1 MYKGTADEMECGRH
15 QCFLKKETIFMEI
28 SQLKYFQAMARI
40 KHFTKA
46 ADACAV
52 SQSALSR
59 SIGKLEAELGVPLF
73 VRHARHAELTQA
85 GEHFL
90 YHIDRVLRELA
101 AAKKELTQAEKKD
114 GGTVNLSFFHSFG
127 GYLLPMLLAE
137 FHAKYPDIRIKLN
150 QHNSKFLMRQVERG
164 KTDLCL
170 CSTMTTAEHIAW
182 MYLWSEEL
190 FVAVPKDHPL
200 AARESVTLRDVE
212 SEPLITLKPNYSL
225 RTLVDQSFEL
235 ARSHPQIVFE
245 GDDVNTLASLVAA
258 KLGVSII
265 PNIPGI
271 EHLGIVYLPI
281 SFPVCKRAV
290 GIAWNTTKQ
299 LSPAALTFQQF
310 VIRHFAEEPES

>member
-1 MYKGTADEMECGRH
+1 
-15 QCFLKKETIFMEI
+15 MEI
-28 SQLKYFQAMARI
+28 SQLQYFQAVARVR
-40 KHFTKA
+40 HFTKA
-46 ADACAV
+46 AEACAV

-59 SIGKLEAELGVPLF
+59 SIAKLEEELGVRLF
-73 VRHARHAELTQA
+73 ARRSRHVELTQA

-90 YHIDRVLRELA
+90 YHVDRVLRELA
-101 AAKKELTQAEKKD
+101 EAKRELTQQETKG
-114 GGTVNLSFFHSFG
+114 GGTVNVSFFHSFG

-137 FHAKYPDIRIKLN
+137 FHAQYPEIHIKLN
-150 QHNSKFLMRQVERG
+150 QHNSKFLMQQVESG

-170 CSTMTTAEHIAW
+170 CSTMTTAENIAW

-200 AARESVTLRDVE
+200 AQRGSVTLRDVE
-212 SEPLITLKPNYSL
+212 AEPLITLKPNYSL

-235 ARSHPQIVFE
+235 AHSHPQIIFE

-265 PNIPGI
+265 PNIPGV

-281 SFPVCKRAV
+281 TFPVCKRAV

-310 VIRHFAEEPES
+310 VIRHFAEQEA

>member
-1 MYKGTADEMECGRH
+1 
-15 QCFLKKETIFMEI
+15 MEI
-28 SQLKYFQAMARI
+28 SQLQYFQAVARVR
-40 KHFTKA
+40 HFTKA
-46 ADACAV
+46 AEACAV

-59 SIGKLEAELGVPLF
+59 SIAKLEEELGVRLF
-73 VRHARHAELTQA
+73 ARRSRHVELTQA

-90 YHIDRVLRELA
+90 YHVDRVLRELA
-101 AAKKELTQAEKKD
+101 EAKRELTQQETKG
-114 GGTVNLSFFHSFG
+114 GGTVNVSFFHSFG

-137 FHAKYPDIRIKLN
+137 FHAQYPEIRIKLN
-150 QHNSKFLMRQVERG
+150 QHNSKFLMQQVESG

-170 CSTMTTAEHIAW
+170 CSTMTTAENIAW

-200 AARESVTLRDVE
+200 AQRGSVTLRDVE
-212 SEPLITLKPNYSL
+212 AEPLITLKPNYSL

-235 ARSHPQIVFE
+235 AHSHPQIIFE

-265 PNIPGI
+265 PNIPGV
-271 EHLGIVYLPI
+271 EHLVIVYLPI
-281 SFPVCKRAV
+281 TFPVCKRAV

-310 VIRHFAEEPES
+310 VIRHFAEQEA

>member
-1 MYKGTADEMECGRH
+1 
-15 QCFLKKETIFMEI
+15 MEI
-28 SQLKYFQAMARI
+28 SQLQYFQAVARVR
-40 KHFTKA
+40 HFTKA
-46 ADACAV
+46 AEACAV

-59 SIGKLEAELGVPLF
+59 SIAKLEEELGVRLF
-73 VRHARHAELTQA
+73 ARRSRHVELTQA

-90 YHIDRVLRELA
+90 YHVDRVLRELA
-101 AAKKELTQAEKKD
+101 EAKRELTQQETKG
-114 GGTVNLSFFHSFG
+114 GGTVNVSFFHSFG

-137 FHAKYPDIRIKLN
+137 FHAQYPEIRIKLN
-150 QHNSKFLMRQVERG
+150 QHNSKFLMQQVESG

-170 CSTMTTAEHIAW
+170 CSTMTTAENIAW

-190 FVAVPKDHPL
+190 FVAVPKDHSL
-200 AARESVTLRDVE
+200 AQRGSVTLRDVE
-212 SEPLITLKPNYSL
+212 AEPLITLKPNYSL

-235 ARSHPQIVFE
+235 AHSHPQIIFE

-265 PNIPGI
+265 PNIPGV

-281 SFPVCKRAV
+281 TFPVCKRAV

-310 VIRHFAEEPES
+310 VIRHFAEQEA

>member
-1 MYKGTADEMECGRH
+1 
-15 QCFLKKETIFMEI
+15 MEI
-28 SQLKYFQAMARI
+28 SQLQYFQAVARVR
-40 KHFTKA
+40 HFTKA
-46 ADACAV
+46 AEACAV

-59 SIGKLEAELGVPLF
+59 SIAKLEEELGVRLF
-73 VRHARHAELTQA
+73 ARRSRHVELTQA

-90 YHIDRVLRELA
+90 YHVDRVLRELA
-101 AAKKELTQAEKKD
+101 EAKRELTQQETK
-114 GGTVNLSFFHSFG
+114 GGGMVNVSFFHSFG

-137 FHAKYPDIRIKLN
+137 FHAQYPEIRIKLN
-150 QHNSKFLMRQVERG
+150 QHNSKFLMQQVESG

-170 CSTMTTAEHIAW
+170 CSTMTTAENIAW

-200 AARESVTLRDVE
+200 AQRGSVTLRDVE
-212 SEPLITLKPNYSL
+212 AEPLITLKPNYSL

-235 ARSHPQIVFE
+235 AHSHPQIIFE

-265 PNIPGI
+265 PNIPGV

-281 SFPVCKRAV
+281 TFPVCKRAV

-310 VIRHFAEEPES
+310 VIRHFAEQEA

>member
-1 MYKGTADEMECGRH
+1 
-15 QCFLKKETIFMEI
+15 MEI
-28 SQLKYFQAMARI
+28 SQLQYFQAVARVR
-40 KHFTKA
+40 HFTKA
-46 ADACAV
+46 AEACAV

-59 SIGKLEAELGVPLF
+59 SIAKLEEELGVRLF
-73 VRHARHAELTQA
+73 ARRSRHVELTQA

-90 YHIDRVLRELA
+90 YHVDRVLRELA
-101 AAKKELTQAEKKD
+101 EAKRELTQQETKG
-114 GGTVNLSFFHSFG
+114 GGTVNVSFFHSFG

-137 FHAKYPDIRIKLN
+137 FHAQYPEIRIKLN
-150 QHNSKFLMRQVERG
+150 QHNSKFLMQQVESG

-170 CSTMTTAEHIAW
+170 CSTMTTAENIAW

-200 AARESVTLRDVE
+200 AQRGSVTLRDVE
-212 SEPLITLKPNYSL
+212 AEPLITLKPNYSL

-235 ARSHPQIVFE
+235 AHSHPQIIFE
-245 GDDVNTLASLVAA
+245 VDDVNTLASLVAA

-265 PNIPGI
+265 PNIPGV

-281 SFPVCKRAV
+281 TFPVCKRAV

-310 VIRHFAEEPES
+310 VIRHFAEQEA

>member
-1 MYKGTADEMECGRH
+1 
-15 QCFLKKETIFMEI
+15 MEI
-28 SQLKYFQAMARI
+28 SQLQYFQAVARVR
-40 KHFTKA
+40 HFTKA
-46 ADACAV
+46 AEACAV

-59 SIGKLEAELGVPLF
+59 SIAKLEEELGVRLF
-73 VRHARHAELTQA
+73 ARRSRHVELTQA

-90 YHIDRVLRELA
+90 YHVDRVLRELA
-101 AAKKELTQAEKKD
+101 EAKRELTQQETKG
-114 GGTVNLSFFHSFG
+114 GGTVNVSFFHSFG
-127 GYLLPMLLAE
+127 GYLLPRLLAE
-137 FHAKYPDIRIKLN
+137 FHAQYPEIRIKLN
-150 QHNSKFLMRQVERG
+150 QHNSKFLMQQVESG

-170 CSTMTTAEHIAW
+170 CSTMTTAENIAW

-200 AARESVTLRDVE
+200 AQRGSVTLRDVE
-212 SEPLITLKPNYSL
+212 AEPLITLKPNYSL

-235 ARSHPQIVFE
+235 AHSHPQIIFE

-265 PNIPGI
+265 PNIPGV

-281 SFPVCKRAV
+281 TFPVCKRAV

-310 VIRHFAEEPES
+310 VIRHFAEQEA

>member
-1 MYKGTADEMECGRH
+1 
-15 QCFLKKETIFMEI
+15 MEI
-28 SQLKYFQAMARI
+28 SQLQYFQAMARVR
-40 KHFTKA
+40 HFTKA
-46 ADACAV
+46 AEECAV

-59 SIGKLEAELGVPLF
+59 SIAKLEDELGTPLF
-73 VRHARHAELTQA
+73 VRHARRAELTHA

-90 YHIDRVLRELA
+90 YHVDRVLRELE
-101 AAKKELTQAEKKD
+101 AAKREVAAPEQED
-114 GGTVNLSFFHSFG
+114 GGVVNVSFFHSFG

-137 FHAKYPDIRIKLN
+137 FHAQHPEIRIKLN
-150 QHNSKFLMRQVERG
+150 QHNSKFLMRQVARG

-170 CSTMTTAEHIAW
+170 CSTMTMAENIAW

-200 AARESVTLRDVE
+200 ASRESVTLRDIE
-212 SEPLITLKPNYSL
+212 REPLITLKPNYSL

-235 ARSHPQIVFE
+235 ADSHPQVIFE

-281 SFPVCKRAV
+281 SVPVCKRAV
-290 GIAWNTTKQ
+290 GIAWNRAKP

-310 VIRHFAEEPES
+310 VIAHFASA

>member
-1 MYKGTADEMECGRH
+1 
-15 QCFLKKETIFMEI
+15 MEI
-28 SQLKYFQAMARI
+28 SQLQYFQAMARVR
-40 KHFTKA
+40 HFTKA
-46 ADACAV
+46 AEECAV

-59 SIGKLEAELGVPLF
+59 SIAKLEDELGTPLF
-73 VRHARHAELTQA
+73 VRHARRAELTHA

-90 YHIDRVLRELA
+90 YHVDRVLRELE
-101 AAKKELTQAEKKD
+101 AAKREVAAPEQED
-114 GGTVNLSFFHSFG
+114 GGVVNVSFFHSFG

-137 FHAKYPDIRIKLN
+137 FHAQHPEIRIKLN
-150 QHNSKFLMRQVERG
+150 QHNSKFLMRQVARG

-170 CSTMTTAEHIAW
+170 CSTMTMAENIAW

-200 AARESVTLRDVE
+200 ASRDIE
-212 SEPLITLKPNYSL
+212 REPLITLKPNYSL

-235 ARSHPQIVFE
+235 ADSHPQVIFE

-290 GIAWNTTKQ
+290 GIAWNRAKP

-310 VIRHFAEEPES
+310 VIAHFASA

>member
-1 MYKGTADEMECGRH
+1 
-15 QCFLKKETIFMEI
+15 MEI
-28 SQLKYFQAMARI
+28 SQLQYFQAVARVR
-40 KHFTKA
+40 HFTKA
-46 ADACAV
+46 AEACAV

-59 SIGKLEAELGVPLF
+59 SIAKLEEELGVRLF
-73 VRHARHAELTQA
+73 ARRSRHVELTQA

-90 YHIDRVLRELA
+90 YHVDRVLRELA
-101 AAKKELTQAEKKD
+101 EAKRELTHQETKG
-114 GGTVNLSFFHSFG
+114 GGTVNVSFFHSFG

-137 FHAKYPDIRIKLN
+137 FHAQYPEIRIKLN
-150 QHNSKFLMRQVERG
+150 QHNSKFLMQQVESG

-170 CSTMTTAEHIAW
+170 CSTMTTAENIAW

-200 AARESVTLRDVE
+200 AQRGSVTLRDVE
-212 SEPLITLKPNYSL
+212 AEPLITLKPNYSL

-235 ARSHPQIVFE
+235 AHSHPQIIFE

-265 PNIPGI
+265 PNIPGV

-281 SFPVCKRAV
+281 TFPVCKRAV

-310 VIRHFAEEPES
+310 VIRHFAEQEA

>member
-1 MYKGTADEMECGRH
+1 
-15 QCFLKKETIFMEI
+15 MEI

-46 ADACAV
+46 AEACAV

-59 SIGKLEAELGVPLF
+59 SIAKLEAELGVPLF
-73 VRHARHAELTQA
+73 TRQARRVELTSA

-90 YHIDRVLRELA
+90 YHVDRVMRELQEA
-101 AAKKELTQAEKKD
+101 QKELTRSPDGE

-137 FHAKYPDIRIKLN
+137 FHTRYPDISIKLN
-150 QHNSKFLMRQVERG
+150 QHNSKFLMRQVARG

-170 CSTMTTAEHIAW
+170 CSTMTTAENIAW

-190 FVAVPKDHPL
+190 FVAVPKNHPL
-200 AARESVTLRDVE
+200 AERDSVTLSEIE

-235 ARSHPQIVFE
+235 AGSHPHIIFE

-265 PNIPGI
+265 PNIPGV

-290 GIAWNTTKQ
+290 GLAWNTTKP

-310 VIRHFAEEPES
+310 VIRRFAQQPPTAPATQQKK

>member
-1 MYKGTADEMECGRH
+1 
-15 QCFLKKETIFMEI
+15 MEI
-28 SQLKYFQAMARI
+28 SQLQYFQAMARVR
-40 KHFTKA
+40 HFTKA
-46 ADACAV
+46 AEECAV

-59 SIGKLEAELGVPLF
+59 SIAKLEDELGTPLF
-73 VRHARHAELTQA
+73 VRHARRAELTHA

-90 YHIDRVLRELA
+90 YHVDRVLRELE
-101 AAKKELTQAEKKD
+101 AAKREVAAPEQED
-114 GGTVNLSFFHSFG
+114 GGVVNVSFFHSFG
-127 GYLLPMLLAE
+127 E
-137 FHAKYPDIRIKLN
+137 IRIKLN
-150 QHNSKFLMRQVERG
+150 QHNSKFLMRQVARG

-170 CSTMTTAEHIAW
+170 CSTMTMAENIAW

-200 AARESVTLRDVE
+200 ASRESVTLRDIE
-212 SEPLITLKPNYSL
+212 REPLITLKPNYSL

-235 ARSHPQIVFE
+235 ADSHPQVIFE

-290 GIAWNTTKQ
+290 GIAWNRAKP
-299 LSPAALTFQQF
+299 LSPAQPPSTICSSCSSRRSWGSETDSSFSARSTGDRTVRSRSAASRRSPCGSALLP
-310 VIRHFAEEPES
+310 V

>member
-1 MYKGTADEMECGRH
+1 
-15 QCFLKKETIFMEI
+15 MEI
-28 SQLKYFQAMARI
+28 SQLQYFQAVARVR
-40 KHFTKA
+40 HFTKA
-46 ADACAV
+46 AEACAV

-59 SIGKLEAELGVPLF
+59 SIAKLEEELGVRLF
-73 VRHARHAELTQA
+73 ARRSRHVELTQA

-90 YHIDRVLRELA
+90 YHVDRVLRELA
-101 AAKKELTQAEKKD
+101 EAKRELTQQETKG
-114 GGTVNLSFFHSFG
+114 GGTVNVSFFHSFG

-137 FHAKYPDIRIKLN
+137 FHAQYPEIRIKLN
-150 QHNSKFLMRQVERG
+150 QHNSKFLMQQVESG

-170 CSTMTTAEHIAW
+170 CSTMTTAENIAW

-200 AARESVTLRDVE
+200 AQCGSVTLRDVE
-212 SEPLITLKPNYSL
+212 AEPLITLKPNYSL

-235 ARSHPQIVFE
+235 AHSHPQIIFE

-265 PNIPGI
+265 PNIPGV

-281 SFPVCKRAV
+281 TFPVCKRAV

-310 VIRHFAEEPES
+310 VIRHFAEQEA

>member
-1 MYKGTADEMECGRH
+1 
-15 QCFLKKETIFMEI
+15 MEI

-46 ADACAV
+46 AEACAV

-59 SIGKLEAELGVPLF
+59 SIAKLEAELGVPLF
-73 VRHARHAELTQA
+73 TRQARRVELTSA

-90 YHIDRVLRELA
+90 YHVDRVMRELQEA
-101 AAKKELTQAEKKD
+101 QKELTRSPGGE

-137 FHAKYPDIRIKLN
+137 FHARYPDISIKLN
-150 QHNSKFLMRQVERG
+150 QHNSKFLMRQVARG

-170 CSTMTTAEHIAW
+170 CSTMTTAENIAW

-190 FVAVPKDHPL
+190 FVAVPKNHPL
-200 AARESVTLRDVE
+200 AERDSVTLSEIE

-235 ARSHPQIVFE
+235 AGSHPHIIFE

-265 PNIPGI
+265 PNIPGV

-290 GIAWNTTKQ
+290 GLAWNTTKP

-310 VIRHFAEEPES
+310 VIRRFAQQPPAAPATQQKK

>member
-1 MYKGTADEMECGRH
+1 
-15 QCFLKKETIFMEI
+15 MEI
-28 SQLKYFQAMARI
+28 SQLQYFQAVARVR
-40 KHFTKA
+40 HFTKA
-46 ADACAV
+46 AEACAV

-59 SIGKLEAELGVPLF
+59 SIAKLEEELGVRLF
-73 VRHARHAELTQA
+73 ARRSRHVELTQA

-90 YHIDRVLRELA
+90 YHVDRVLRELA
-101 AAKKELTQAEKKD
+101 EAKRELTQQETKG
-114 GGTVNLSFFHSFG
+114 GGTVNVSFFHSFG

-137 FHAKYPDIRIKLN
+137 FHAQYPEIRIKLN
-150 QHNSKFLMRQVERG
+150 QHNSKFLMQQVESG

-170 CSTMTTAEHIAW
+170 CSTMTTAENIAW

-200 AARESVTLRDVE
+200 AQRGSVTLRDVE
-212 SEPLITLKPNYSL
+212 AEPLITLKPNYSL

-235 ARSHPQIVFE
+235 AHSHPQIIFE

-265 PNIPGI
+265 PNIPGV

-281 SFPVCKRAV
+281 TFPVCKRAV

-299 LSPAALTFQQF
+299 LSSAALTFQQF
-310 VIRHFAEEPES
+310 VIRHFAEQEA

>member
-1 MYKGTADEMECGRH
+1 
-15 QCFLKKETIFMEI
+15 MEI
-28 SQLKYFQAMARI
+28 SQLQYFQAVARVR
-40 KHFTKA
+40 HFTKA
-46 ADACAV
+46 AEACAV

-59 SIGKLEAELGVPLF
+59 SIAKLEEELGVRLF
-73 VRHARHAELTQA
+73 ARRSRHVELTQA

-90 YHIDRVLRELA
+90 YHVDRVLRELA
-101 AAKKELTQAEKKD
+101 EAKRELTQQETKG
-114 GGTVNLSFFHSFG
+114 GGTVNVSFFHSFG

-137 FHAKYPDIRIKLN
+137 FHAQYPEIRIKLN
-150 QHNSKFLMRQVERG
+150 QHNSKFLMQQVESG

-170 CSTMTTAEHIAW
+170 CSTMTTAENIAW

-200 AARESVTLRDVE
+200 AQRGSVTLRDVE
-212 SEPLITLKPNYSL
+212 AEPLITLKPNYSL

-235 ARSHPQIVFE
+235 AHSHPQIIFE

-265 PNIPGI
+265 PNIPGV

-281 SFPVCKRAV
+281 TFPVCKRAV

-310 VIRHFAEEPES
+310 VIRHFAEQEA

>member
-1 MYKGTADEMECGRH
+1 
-15 QCFLKKETIFMEI
+15 MEI
-28 SQLKYFQAMARI
+28 SQLQYFQAVARVR
-40 KHFTKA
+40 HFTKA
-46 ADACAV
+46 AEACAV

-59 SIGKLEAELGVPLF
+59 SIAKLEEELGVRLF
-73 VRHARHAELTQA
+73 ARRSRHVELTQA

-90 YHIDRVLRELA
+90 YHVDRVLRELA
-101 AAKKELTQAEKKD
+101 EAKRELTQQETKG
-114 GGTVNLSFFHSFG
+114 GGTVNVSFFHSFG

-137 FHAKYPDIRIKLN
+137 FHAQYPEIRIKLN
-150 QHNSKFLMRQVERG
+150 QHNSKFLMQQVESG

-170 CSTMTTAEHIAW
+170 CSTMTTAENIAW

-190 FVAVPKDHPL
+190 FVAVPKDRPL
-200 AARESVTLRDVE
+200 AQRGSVTLRDVE
-212 SEPLITLKPNYSL
+212 AEPLITLKPNYSL

-235 ARSHPQIVFE
+235 AHSHPQIIFE

-265 PNIPGI
+265 PNIPGV

-281 SFPVCKRAV
+281 TFPVCKRAV

-310 VIRHFAEEPES
+310 VIRHFAEQEA

>member
-1 MYKGTADEMECGRH
+1 
-15 QCFLKKETIFMEI
+15 MEI
-28 SQLKYFQAMARI
+28 SQLQYFQAVARVR
-40 KHFTKA
+40 HFTKA
-46 ADACAV
+46 AEACAV

-59 SIGKLEAELGVPLF
+59 SIAKLEEELGIRLF
-73 VRHARHAELTQA
+73 ARRSRHVELTQA

-90 YHIDRVLRELA
+90 YHVDRVLRELA
-101 AAKKELTQAEKKD
+101 EAKRELTQQETKG
-114 GGTVNLSFFHSFG
+114 GGTVNVSFFHSFG

-137 FHAKYPDIRIKLN
+137 FHAQYPEIRIKLN
-150 QHNSKFLMRQVERG
+150 QHNSKFLMQQVESG

-170 CSTMTTAEHIAW
+170 CSTMTTAENIAW

-200 AARESVTLRDVE
+200 AQRGSVTLRDVE
-212 SEPLITLKPNYSL
+212 AEPLITLKPNYSL

-235 ARSHPQIVFE
+235 AHSHPQIIFE

-265 PNIPGI
+265 PNIPGV

-281 SFPVCKRAV
+281 TFPVCKRAV

-299 LSPAALTFQQF
+299 LSPAAPTFQQF
-310 VIRHFAEEPES
+310 VIRHFAEQEA

>member
-1 MYKGTADEMECGRH
+1 
-15 QCFLKKETIFMEI
+15 MEI
-28 SQLKYFQAMARI
+28 LQLQYFQAVARVR
-40 KHFTKA
+40 HFTKA
-46 ADACAV
+46 AEACAV

-59 SIGKLEAELGVPLF
+59 SIAKLEEELGVRLF
-73 VRHARHAELTQA
+73 ARRSRHVELTQA

-90 YHIDRVLRELA
+90 YHVDRVLRELA
-101 AAKKELTQAEKKD
+101 EAKRELTQQETKG
-114 GGTVNLSFFHSFG
+114 GGTVNVSFFHSFG

-137 FHAKYPDIRIKLN
+137 FHAQYPEIRIKLN
-150 QHNSKFLMRQVERG
+150 QHNSKFLMQQVESG

-170 CSTMTTAEHIAW
+170 CSTMTTAENIAW

-200 AARESVTLRDVE
+200 AQRGSVTLRDVE
-212 SEPLITLKPNYSL
+212 AEPLITLKPNYSL

-235 ARSHPQIVFE
+235 AHSHPQIIFE

-265 PNIPGI
+265 PNIPGV

-281 SFPVCKRAV
+281 TFPVCKRAV

-310 VIRHFAEEPES
+310 VIRHFAEQEA

>member
-1 MYKGTADEMECGRH
+1 M
-15 QCFLKKETIFMEI
+15 
-28 SQLKYFQAMARI
+28 
-40 KHFTKA
+40 
-46 ADACAV
+46 

-59 SIGKLEAELGVPLF
+59 SIAKLEDELGTPLF
-73 VRHARHAELTQA
+73 VRHARRAELTHA

-90 YHIDRVLRELA
+90 YHVDRVLRELE
-101 AAKKELTQAEKKD
+101 AAKREVAAPEQED
-114 GGTVNLSFFHSFG
+114 GGVVNVSFFHSFG

-137 FHAKYPDIRIKLN
+137 FHAQHPEIRIKLN
-150 QHNSKFLMRQVERG
+150 QHNSKFLMRQVARG

-170 CSTMTTAEHIAW
+170 CSTMTMAENIAW

-200 AARESVTLRDVE
+200 ASRESVTLRDIE
-212 SEPLITLKPNYSL
+212 REPLITLKPNYSL

-235 ARSHPQIVFE
+235 ADSHPQVIFE

-290 GIAWNTTKQ
+290 GIAWNRAKP

-310 VIRHFAEEPES
+310 VIAHFASA

>member
-1 MYKGTADEMECGRH
+1 
-15 QCFLKKETIFMEI
+15 MEI
-28 SQLKYFQAMARI
+28 SQLQYFQSMARVR
-40 KHFTKA
+40 HFTKA
-46 ADACAV
+46 AEECAV

-59 SIGKLEAELGVPLF
+59 SIAKLESELGTPLF
-73 VRHARHAELTQA
+73 VRHARKAELTPA

-90 YHIDRVLRELA
+90 YHVDRVLRELTA
-101 AAKKELTQAEKKD
+101 ARREIMEGQSEGA
-114 GGTVNLSFFHSFG
+114 GVVNLSFFHSFG

-137 FHAKYPDIRIKLN
+137 FHAKHPEIRIKLY
-150 QHNSKFLMRQVERG
+150 QHNSKYLMRQVARG

-170 CSTMTTAEHIAW
+170 CSTMTTAENIAW

-200 AARESVTLRDVE
+200 AERESVTLRDVE

-235 ARSHPQIVFE
+235 AGSHPQIIFE

-258 KLGVSII
+258 KLGVSVI

-281 SFPVCKRAV
+281 SYPVCKRAI
-290 GIAWNTTKQ
+290 GIAWNRAKP

-310 VIRHFAEEPES
+310 VLAHFAAEGEEKSS

>member
-1 MYKGTADEMECGRH
+1 
-15 QCFLKKETIFMEI
+15 MEI
-28 SQLKYFQAMARI
+28 SQLQYFQAVARVR
-40 KHFTKA
+40 HFTKA
-46 ADACAV
+46 AEACAV

-59 SIGKLEAELGVPLF
+59 SIAKLEEELGVRLF
-73 VRHARHAELTQA
+73 ARRSRHVELTQA

-90 YHIDRVLRELA
+90 YHVDRVLRELA
-101 AAKKELTQAEKKD
+101 EAKRELTQKETKG
-114 GGTVNLSFFHSFG
+114 GGTVNVSFFHSFG

-137 FHAKYPDIRIKLN
+137 FHAQYPEIRIKLN
-150 QHNSKFLMRQVERG
+150 QHNSKFLMQQVESG

-170 CSTMTTAEHIAW
+170 CSTMTTAENIAW

-200 AARESVTLRDVE
+200 AQRGSVTLRDVE
-212 SEPLITLKPNYSL
+212 AEPLITLKPNYSL

-235 ARSHPQIVFE
+235 AHSHPQIIFE

-265 PNIPGI
+265 PNIPGV

-281 SFPVCKRAV
+281 TFPVCKRAV

-310 VIRHFAEEPES
+310 VIRHFAEQEA

>member
-1 MYKGTADEMECGRH
+1 ME
-15 QCFLKKETIFMEI
+15 L
-28 SQLKYFQAMARI
+28 SQLQYFQVMARVR
-40 KHFTKA
+40 HFTKA
-46 ADACAV
+46 AEECAV

-59 SIGKLEAELGVPLF
+59 SIAKLEDELGTPLF
-73 VRHARHAELTQA
+73 VRHARSAELTHA

-90 YHIDRVLRELA
+90 YHVDRVLRELT
-101 AAKKELTQAEKKD
+101 AAKREIVDGQQED
-114 GGTVNLSFFHSFG
+114 GGVVNLSFFHSFG

-137 FHAKYPDIRIKLN
+137 FHAQHPEIRIKLN
-150 QHNSKFLMRQVERG
+150 QHNSKFLMRQIARG

-170 CSTMTTAEHIAW
+170 CSTMTTAENIAW

-200 AARESVTLRDVE
+200 AARESVTLRDIE
-212 SEPLITLKPNYSL
+212 AEPLITLKPNYSL

-235 ARSHPQIVFE
+235 ADSHPQIVFE

-290 GIAWNTTKQ
+290 GIAWNRAKP

-310 VIRHFAEEPES
+310 VLAHFCANEGQHA

>member
-1 MYKGTADEMECGRH
+1 
-15 QCFLKKETIFMEI
+15 MEI
-28 SQLKYFQAMARI
+28 SQLQYFQSMARVR
-40 KHFTKA
+40 HFTKA
-46 ADACAV
+46 AEECAV

-59 SIGKLEAELGVPLF
+59 SIAKLEAELGTPLF
-73 VRHARHAELTQA
+73 VRHARSAELTTA

-90 YHIDRVLRELA
+90 YHVDRVLRELA
-101 AAKKELTQAEKKD
+101 AAKRELAD
-114 GGTVNLSFFHSFG
+114 GKPEDAGVVNLSFFQSFG

-137 FHAKYPDIRIKLN
+137 FHAQHPDIRIQLN
-150 QHNSKFLMRQVERG
+150 QHNSKYLMRQLARG

-170 CSTMTTAEHIAW
+170 CSTMTTAENIAW

-200 AARESVTLRDVE
+200 AAQESVTLKDIE
-212 SEPLITLKPNYSL
+212 AEPLITLKPNYSL

-235 ARSHPQIVFE
+235 AGSHPQIVFE

-281 SFPVCKRAV
+281 AFPVCKRAV
-290 GIAWNTTKQ
+290 GIAWNRTKP
-299 LSPAALTFQQF
+299 LTPAALTFQQF
-310 VIRHFAEEPES
+310 VLAHFAGEDGAKTTV